1 MSREIRAYGPSGYR
15 ITGYVPRRDDTK
27 NWREGKFSVEE
38 MEPGKVYD
46 LFDLSEKVIKSMKL
60 PKRTERLWRAAY
72 SDEATY
78 RFLTKH
84 QDRWVSQGS
93 MWSVHGS
100 GVWHKQPGGKKY
112 YVFRKDGD
120 VPCGVQGAYITENP
134 NWSCQGWHYAGVRY
148 ANGVFIP
155 AGQEESDVY
164 MSPEQ
169 AFQKWK
175 TAPGAG
181 KDPARLGSGCGGYG
195 NLSFQ
200 TLSGDT
206 ISVPDTLKD
215 AVRRVTESAEA
226 PHQDA
231 ETWWDTAQDVVGG
244 SKTEGQ
250 TKASVAIKI
259 TGAIVL
265 CLLIYSAYVLLKRR

>member
-1 MSREIRAYGPSGYR
+1 MSVR
-15 ITGYVPRRDDTK
+15 ITGFKGVRGDDTK
-27 NWREGKFSVEE
+27 NWREGKFSVEK
-38 MEPGKVYD
+38 MEPGKIYN
-46 LFDLSEKVIKSMKL
+46 LSDLSESAMKALNL
-60 PKRTERLWRAAY
+60 PKRYEKMWYFMHDDPAMMK
-72 SDEATY
+72 
-78 RFLTKH
+78 FLDNRDAIPMGKL
-84 QDRWVSQGS
+84 
-93 MWSVHGS
+93 WSVHGS
-100 GVWHKQPGGKKY
+100 GVWHKQPAGKKY

-120 VPCGVQGAYITENP
+120 VPCGVQGSYVTTNP
-134 NWSCQGWHYAGVRY
+134 NWSCAGWHYAGVRY
-148 ANGVFIP
+148 ENGVFIP

-169 AFQKWK
+169 AFQGWK

-200 TLSGDT
+200 TLSGDI

-215 AVRRVTESAEA
+215 AIRRVTESAEA
-226 PHQDA
+226 PHQNA
-231 ETWWDTAQDVVGG
+231 ETWWDTAQGMVGG
-244 SKTEGQ
+244 SKTEEQ
-250 TKASVAIKI
+250 TKASVAMKI